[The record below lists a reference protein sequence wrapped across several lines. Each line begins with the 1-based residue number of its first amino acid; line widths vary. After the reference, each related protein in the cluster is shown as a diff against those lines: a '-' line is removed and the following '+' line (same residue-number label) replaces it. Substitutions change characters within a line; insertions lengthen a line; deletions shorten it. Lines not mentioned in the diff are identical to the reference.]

1 MTKYGAGSYIACG
14 TCGRLLRIVWA
25 TRSIICSC
33 GARVTAA
40 SPPPR
45 PDDAPGPDG
54 KR

>member
-25 TRSIICSC
+25 TRSIVCSC
-33 GARVTAA
+33 GARITSARAVPAPD
-40 SPPPR
+40 PPP
-45 PDDAPGPDG
+45 PGG